1 MFEFFMLNE
10 TYQGGF
16 GQVLQATVT
25 ITPLEYESNIVE
37 IQCKKGLRLIF
48 CFPFPF
54 KLNFRI
60 DFFLSIEFGEFIGH
74 TDSQLLS
81 DQALPLYVREI
92 AVHANVSFLIDYTR

>member
-60 DFFLSIEFGEFIGH
+60 DFFFVNRIWRIHRPHRFTTTLRSSV
-74 TDSQLLS
+74 TTLRS
-81 DQALPLYVREI
+81 
-92 AVHANVSFLIDYTR
+92 